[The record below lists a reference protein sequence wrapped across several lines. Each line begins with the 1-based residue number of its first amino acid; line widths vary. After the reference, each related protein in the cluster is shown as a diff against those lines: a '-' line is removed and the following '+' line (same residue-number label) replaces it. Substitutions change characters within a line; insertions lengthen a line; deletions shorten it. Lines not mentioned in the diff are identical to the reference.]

1 MKNIIKNIGS
11 TTTFSVA
18 KEIATDLHFS
28 ITNLCCLYGI
38 FTLGVIAII
47 PGATKLTDPAQRAIG
62 NFAFMVGKKED

>member
-1 MKNIIKNIGS
+1 MKTIIKNLGN

-28 ITNLCCLYGI
+28 MTNLVCMYGI
-38 FTLGVIAII
+38 FTLGIVSII
-47 PGATKLTDPAQRAIG
+47 PGAEKITSPAQRAIG

>member
-1 MKNIIKNIGS
+1 MKSLINTINN
-11 TTTFSVA
+11 TTTFTVA

-47 PGATKLTDPAQRAIG
+47 PGATRFTSPAQRAIG
-62 NFAFMVGKKED
+62 QFAFMVGQKED